1 MLTLNTDESQP
12 NIVVH
17 LTNFLLNNTV
27 IIDKAKHWS
36 TLLFKESF
44 AIRRQNPELNHGT
57 KASIELSIFN
67 WRHIYINTVI
77 IIYLA
82 ASM

>member
-1 MLTLNTDESQP
+1 MLTLNTDQSQP

-17 LTNFLLNNTV
+17 LTNSLLNNTV

-44 AIRRQNPELNHGT
+44 AIVDKILN
-57 KASIELSIFN
+57 SIMAQK
-67 WRHIYINTVI
+67 HQ
-77 IIYLA
+77 
-82 ASM
+82 

>member
-27 IIDKAKHWS
+27 IIDKVKHWS

-44 AIRRQNPELNHGT
+44 TIRRQNPELNHGT
-57 KASIELSIFN
+57 KASIQLSIFN
-67 WRHIYINTVI
+67 
-77 IIYLA
+77 
-82 ASM
+82 

>member
-12 NIVVH
+12 NMVVY

-27 IIDKAKHWS
+27 IIDKAKYWS
-36 TLLFKESF
+36 ALLFKESF
-44 AIRRQNPELNHGT
+44 AIRRQNPHGT

-67 WRHIYINTVI
+67 
-77 IIYLA
+77 
-82 ASM
+82 

>member
-17 LTNFLLNNTV
+17 LTNFLLSNTV
-27 IIDKAKHWS
+27 IIAKAKHWS
-36 TLLFKESF
+36 VLLFKESF

-57 KASIELSIFN
+57 KASIENCQFSIDVTS
-67 WRHIYINTVI
+67 I
-77 IIYLA
+77 
-82 ASM
+82 

>member
-12 NIVVH
+12 DIVVH

-27 IIDKAKHWS
+27 IIDKAKYWS
-36 TLLFKESF
+36 ALLFKGSF

-67 WRHIYINTVI
+67 GPIAKLQSIMVV
-77 IIYLA
+77 
-82 ASM
+82 

>member
-1 MLTLNTDESQP
+1 MGTKCCYKTMVIP
-12 NIVVH
+12 NIEII
-17 LTNFLLNNTV
+17 LFLNV
-27 IIDKAKHWS
+27 S
-36 TLLFKESF
+36 TILYC
-44 AIRRQNPELNHGT
+44 T

>member
-17 LTNFLLNNTV
+17 LTHFLLNNTV

-36 TLLFKESF
+36 ANSKESF

-57 KASIELSIFN
+57 KTSIELSIFN
-67 WRHIYINTVI
+67 WRHIYLNTVI

-82 ASM
+82 ANM

>member
-1 MLTLNTDESQP
+1 MFDKDMLTLNTDESQP

-67 WRHIYINTVI
+67 
-77 IIYLA
+77 
-82 ASM
+82 

>member
-36 TLLFKESF
+36 VLLIKESF
-44 AIRRQNPELNHGT
+44 AIRRQNLELNHGT

-67 WRHIYINTVI
+67 
-77 IIYLA
+77 
-82 ASM
+82 